1 VSRKLREAAMERMRA
16 TEARIP
22 PASQPLLTIPA
33 RTLAGTHYV
42 PTLTLG
48 GRDPVSGPLAMA
60 VIPAGWETP
69 ETTWTSYP
77 AVHPA

>member
-1 VSRKLREAAMERMRA
+1 VSRKLREAAMARMQA

-22 PASQPLLTIPA
+22 PAASPLLTIPA

-48 GRDPVSGPLAMA
+48 SFSRLTVGTLTWAASV
-60 VIPAGWETP
+60 ETDA

-77 AVHPA
+77 AVRPA